1 MAEFVHLE
9 KENGIATVIIDNPP
23 LNVMSKSV
31 AVELSHIFRELATD
45 NGVIAVILTGA
56 GEKAF
61 MAGADI
67 KEFPQLMRNPNMKKI
82 VMETHAVLN
91 QIDLF
96 EKPTIAVLNGMTF
109 GGGCELAL
117 TCDIRVA
124 EEHTLIGLPEIKLGL
139 FPGGGGTQRL
149 PRLIGEARAKQLMF
163 TGEPITAE
171 KAERFGLVNEVVPSG
186 EGLSYGLKLASQI
199 SRHSLQ
205 ALSRI
210 KRAVDDGM
218 ELSMEDAIEREADLF
233 TEVFATHDI
242 REGVQAFIEKRKP
255 LFTHK

>member
-1 MAEFVHLE
+1 MAEFVKVE
-9 KENGIATVIIDNPP
+9 KQAGVAIVTIDNPP
-23 LNVMSKSV
+23 LNVMSKQV
-31 AVELSHIFRELATD
+31 ATELGNIFRELSVDEEIVT
-45 NGVIAVILTGA
+45 VLLTGA

-67 KEFPQLMRNPNMKKI
+67 KEFPQLMTNPNMKSS
-82 VMETHAVLN
+82 VMESHAVLN
-91 QIDLF
+91 MIDQF

-124 EEHTLIGLPEIKLGL
+124 EAHALIGLPEIKLGL

-149 PRLIGEARAKQLMF
+149 PRLIGEARAKQLMY

-171 KAERFGLVNEVVPSG
+171 KAEKIGLVNEVVPTG
-186 EGLSYGLKLASQI
+186 EGLQFGLKIAGQI

-210 KRAVDDGM
+210 KKAVDEGV
-218 ELSMEDAIEREADLF
+218 ELSIEEGLEREADLF
-233 TEVFATHDI
+233 TEVFQTEDI
-242 REGVQAFIEKRKP
+242 REGVTAFIEKRKP
-255 LFTHK
+255 VFTHK